1 MRDAVSAC
9 AFAAGIAVCL
19 LIVLPVT
26 IDRSIS
32 VFMLTQMAA
41 QPDHAFTPSELRS
54 LFVDV
59 YVERYGQIER
69 RLEEQKVSRNVAQ
82 SAKRLPDHA
91 ARTGFCSVCAS
102 SCRSS
107 FRPIGV
113 SSRLRPPAL
122 IRGSQLSAEPIF
134 QFLKVSMHR
143 GDRSNGDNAPT
154 LPSPRAHCGDSEM
167 NLRERSSHGGYFS
180 GCPIVTFSVPTPS
193 ISQSIL
199 SPATVAAT
207 PDGVPVRMMS
217 PAASSTISDSLEMTS
232 GTFQI
237 I

>member
-9 AFAAGIAVCL
+9 AFAGGIAVCL

-82 SAKRLPDHA
+82 ARNGFRITPQGLAFVRFARALSIVFQTDRRFVTPAA
-91 ARTGFCSVCAS
+91 ARA
-102 SCRSS
+102 
-107 FRPIGV
+107 
-113 SSRLRPPAL
+113 
-122 IRGSQLSAEPIF
+122 
-134 QFLKVSMHR
+134 
-143 GDRSNGDNAPT
+143 D
-154 LPSPRAHCGDSEM
+154 PR
-167 NLRERSSHGGYFS
+167 
-180 GCPIVTFSVPTPS
+180 
-193 ISQSIL
+193 
-199 SPATVAAT
+199 
-207 PDGVPVRMMS
+207 
-217 PAASSTISDSLEMTS
+217 
-232 GTFQI
+232 
-237 I
+237 